1 MELGVVE
8 DLGSFLAALLFPE
21 ADAPALEQIPVKG
34 HRGSADKWTVSCR
47 VSSSLMASIV
57 SYSVKYFAR
66 LYNFSLLSVSVDFW
80 TGIDFKAP
88 PPP

>member
-34 HRGSADKWTVSCR
+34 HRGSADK
-47 VSSSLMASIV
+47 
-57 SYSVKYFAR
+57 
-66 LYNFSLLSVSVDFW
+66 
-80 TGIDFKAP
+80 
-88 PPP
+88 